1 MDLLTI
7 TMISKYFN
15 KYDFRKKYGKKRI
28 TFPDFIIVRPSKW
41 KAIQTELNKA

>member
-15 KYDFRKKYGKKRI
+15 KYDFRKKMEKKI

-41 KAIQTELNKA
+41 KAMQTELNKA